1 MTEDNPDRAPKVIRC
16 EHWSEELGR
25 FGGWHHHEGSHACDW
40 GATMASVRTGFAW
53 PISGTRHRIGANP
66 PRRGML
72 RPVPRR
78 LTPIPPPNLLRCD
91 PGRQRPIGADGPS
104 PTPRHSTK
112 SRGQRADPPRS
123 DASGR
128 PIQPTCLHVSE
139 CGGVPVQ
146 HVRVF
151 CGLGGLALLNHRYVT
166 SAVTNDVVLGL

>member
-78 LTPIPPPNLLRCD
+78 LTPIPPPPPICSGVTLVGSD
-91 PGRQRPIGADGPS
+91 PSAPMGRRQRPDTRLKAAVRGPIHLDLTPLADLYNP
-104 PTPRHSTK
+104 HVC
-112 SRGQRADPPRS
+112 
-123 DASGR
+123 
-128 PIQPTCLHVSE
+128 TC
-139 CGGVPVQ
+139 
-146 HVRVF
+146 R
-151 CGLGGLALLNHRYVT
+151 N
-166 SAVTNDVVLGL
+166 AVEFRFNM